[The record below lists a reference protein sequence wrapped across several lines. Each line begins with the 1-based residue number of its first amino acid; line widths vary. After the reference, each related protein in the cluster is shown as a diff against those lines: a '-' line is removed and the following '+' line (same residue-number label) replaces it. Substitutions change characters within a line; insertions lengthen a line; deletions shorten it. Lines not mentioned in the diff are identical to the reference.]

1 MERGGLSVLGSI
13 LILYAISE
21 PLSEEI
27 KHIKCSALSLK
38 IFVGVALAAVI
49 RKVLI
54 ISLSPEKV
62 QELTTLSL
70 VILAL
75 GVVFWLIHRAE
86 SKL

>member
-1 MERGGLSVLGSI
+1 

-21 PLSEEI
+21 LLSEET
-27 KHIKCSALSLK
+27 KHVKGSAFSLK

-54 ISLSPEKV
+54 LSLSPEKV
-62 QELTTLSL
+62 QELITLSL

>member
-1 MERGGLSVLGSI
+1 

-21 PLSEEI
+21 LLSEEI
-27 KHIKCSALSLK
+27 KHRKGSTLSLK

-54 ISLSPEKV
+54 LSLSPEKV
-62 QELTTLSL
+62 QELITLSL

-75 GVVFWLIHRAE
+75 GVVFWLIHRVE
-86 SKL
+86 SKP